1 MISLLIHG
9 FFWDFTNHRMIVSI
23 NVSEHPIGPII
34 FDGQAVHGCRKSQRS
49 QIYLHHGESQK
60 LRFLCYL
67 KGKRN

>member
-1 MISLLIHG
+1 
-9 FFWDFTNHRMIVSI
+9 MIVSI